1 MEPIIFDHEKG
12 IPIYRQL
19 AEYFKVQISKGIYRP
34 GDLLPSEAE
43 QVRDL
48 KVSRTT
54 VRLASGLLNNA
65 GLIRQEQGRGTIV
78 ISQIRSKLPM
88 LSSFTEEV
96 ERLGY
101 TPGMEL
107 LSQGEEKLSFNAANA
122 LDLNPGKKVIKVV
135 RLRLADNKPIG
146 IATTWLNNVKYP
158 DLEDIDY
165 RALSLY
171 QVYENQLGLI
181 IKNAIE
187 NVQADIVDEH
197 EISRLKIAPGS
208 PVQRITRTTF
218 AISENEFGVPIEYVE
233 AVFNAAVYSVDI
245 ELFRR
250 KKM

>member
-1 MEPIIFDHEKG
+1 MEPLIFDHEKG

-54 VRLASGLLNNA
+54 VRLAFGLLNNI
-65 GLIRQEQGRGTIV
+65 GLIKQEQGRGTIV
-78 ISQIRSKLPM
+78 ISRIRSKLPM

-101 TPGMEL
+101 TPGMKL
-107 LSQGEEKLSFNAANA
+107 LSQGEEKLSFDAANA
-122 LDLNPGKKVIKVV
+122 LDLRPGKKVIKVV

-146 IATTWLNNVKYP
+146 IATTWLNDVKYP
-158 DLEDIDY
+158 DLKDIDY

-197 EISRLKIAPGS
+197 EVSKLKIASGS

-218 AISENEFGVPIEYVE
+218 AISENEFGTPIEYVE